1 MDTTTQIILFI
12 MVTVL
17 GITLI
22 VVGIL
27 VVFLLKDLRGSISKI
42 NFILDDVGKVSDSF
56 SKSTLVIEDSL
67 SFMKQSIENIKEQ
80 VASPIATF
88 MGILTLIS
96 KFNKKGG
103 DKHVGK

>member
-1 MDTTTQIILFI
+1 MDTTTQVILFI
-12 MVTVL
+12 MVSVL

-22 VVGIL
+22 VVGVL
-27 VVFLLKDLRGSISKI
+27 VIFLLKDLRGSIGKV
-42 NFILDDVGKVSDSF
+42 NLILDDVGKVSDSF

-67 SFMKQSIENIKEQ
+67 SFVKQSVESIKEQ

-103 DKHVGK
+103 DKNGGK